1 MRVLRRNDKKRRRQ
15 GACFAF
21 HRYLLFLHRLEQR
34 ALGFGAGPVDLVG
47 QQHLGENRPAVEY
60 KGLLAT
66 FVDRDAGQVARHQVG
81 GELHA
86 RKLQAKGA
94 RQSMGQRRFSYAR
107 HVLNQQVPAGQQAGH
122 AILNL
127 GRLANNHRVKL
138 IQQRFELLLCMHGM
152 TLPEN

>member
-1 MRVLRRNDKKRRRQ
+1 
-15 GACFAF
+15 
-21 HRYLLFLHRLEQR
+21 
-34 ALGFGAGPVDLVG
+34 
-47 QQHLGENRPAVEY
+47 
-60 KGLLAT
+60 
-66 FVDRDAGQVARHQVG
+66 
-81 GELHA
+81 
-86 RKLQAKGA
+86 
-94 RQSMGQRRFSYAR
+94 MGQRRFSYAR